1 MSLIFQRRT
10 SLPANGRGP
19 PAPEGPEWSPQSA
32 RSSRWESALSKVRS
46 SSSKNPS
53 LPELLRTTTL
63 EDFIIAVEKVQRRHE
78 SELEIAGKYT
88 SFMI

>member
-1 MSLIFQRRT
+1 MIFQRRT
-10 SLPANGRGP
+10 SLPANGRVP
-19 PAPEGPEWSPQSA
+19 PASGGPEWSPQSA
-32 RSSRWESALSKVRS
+32 RSPRWESALSKVRN

-78 SELEIAGKYT
+78 AELEIAGECT
-88 SFMI
+88 P